1 MLAEAQEA
9 ADIGAQ
15 FGDLVVWRSQDCR
28 NLTDVLAV
36 AAIHGFPD
44 PGLGLLLGD
53 RRLRGK
59 RRTGIGCHRG
69 RFDVLK

>member
-28 NLTDVLAV
+28 NFTDVLC
-36 AAIHGFPD
+36 
-44 PGLGLLLGD
+44 
-53 RRLRGK
+53 RRCYTRACRPRPWPLA
-59 RRTGIGCHRG
+59 
-69 RFDVLK
+69 L